1 MREPARGP
9 TPPSPRA
16 PGEKRRLP
24 VLREPEV
31 AAPGDE
37 DRPPWHWSA
46 IGAVGVFVLWLPL
59 ALLING
65 ALTGVGQAVAA
76 ALNAAAFALAAF
88 ASGFLVGRFGGSAG
102 RREATVSGM
111 AAGATAWLIAAS
123 QGMRGAVTW
132 ALLLAIIVALGGG
145 AARVGGALGVSKRK
159 A

>member
-1 MREPARGP
+1 MSEPAGGP
-9 TPPSPRA
+9 PRESPRA

-59 ALLING
+59 ALVING
-65 ALTGVGQAVAA
+65 ALAGGGPGLLA

-102 RREATVSGM
+102 RREATVGGV
-111 AAGATAWLIAAS
+111 AAGATAWLVAAS
-123 QGMRGAVTW
+123 QGLQGPLTW
-132 ALLLAIIVALGGG
+132 ALLLALIVALGGG
-145 AARVGGALGVSKRK
+145 AARAGGALGVSKRR